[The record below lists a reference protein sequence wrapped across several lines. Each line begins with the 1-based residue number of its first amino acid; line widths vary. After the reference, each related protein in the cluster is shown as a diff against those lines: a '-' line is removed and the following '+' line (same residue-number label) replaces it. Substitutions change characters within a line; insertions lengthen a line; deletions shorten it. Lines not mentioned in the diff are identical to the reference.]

1 MNNKN
6 DFKFKV
12 QLLDEKALYRTLA
25 RLSYEIIEKHDDLSK
40 LVLIGIKTRGV
51 PLANIIKEN
60 IFKHSGFDIPLGT
73 LDINFY
79 RDDLEKVAVNPLLKK
94 EELPF
99 SINEKEVI
107 LIDDVIFTGRTVRAA
122 IDALFD
128 MGRPDKVSLLVLI
141 DRGHRELPI
150 RADYV
155 GKNIP
160 TSLNEIVSVN
170 INPVDELNNVE
181 LLEKIS
187 NF

>member
-12 QLLDEKALYRTLA
+12 QLLDESAIYRTLA
-25 RLSYEIIEKHDDLSK
+25 RLSYEVIEKHNDLSK
-40 LVLIGIKTRGV
+40 LVLIGIKTRGI
-51 PLANIIKEN
+51 PIANIIKEN
-60 IFKHSGFDIPLGT
+60 ILKNTGIDIPVGS

-79 RDDLEKVAVNPLLKK
+79 RDDLEKVDVNPLLKK
-94 EELPF
+94 VELPF

-107 LIDDVIFTGRTVRAA
+107 IIDDVIFTGRTVRAA

-128 MGRPDKVSLLVLI
+128 QGRPDKVSLLVLI

-160 TSLNEIVSVN
+160 TSLNEIISVN
-170 INPVDELNNVE
+170 IKPVDEKNNVE
-181 LLEKIS
+181 LLEKNI
-187 NF
+187 